1 MEIIELKSQLNYS
14 KKSSPL
20 LDFKFNE
27 NIKFIKQGLHFIL
40 FITITNKIIIYRP
53 HCIKK
58 QQITFCNYPS
68 NKNILF
74 IESCP
79 SYIILVNEENEFYI
93 NRDAQFYL
101 RNDSLTFEK
110 LNDLKI
116 KDNIKFIRASEDVFV
131 IVTKNNL
138 IYNYG
143 TKPFVNYNNNQPSEL
158 KLYTIPNE
166 NNLQIKDLQCG
177 NCHIILLN
185 KNGELYGLGDNQYGQ
200 LGLDDIEKVYYF
212 TKINLDFKVK
222 KIICNNDNT
231 LLINEFNELYVCGI
245 NFNNQLGLCE
255 KIIKTFTNIV
265 IYDNYFRLVKV
276 ENCFKTLFNFSLIS
290 DVNNDFYICG
300 KKENIPF
307 DCNNLLSNTFTKIN
321 NIQTKDKKYIY
332 PITLLNECFIVK
344 CNYLINLEECEEIEN
359 SLGLNCLQKLKSE
372 KLADISILF

>member
-58 QQITFCNYPS
+58 QQITICNYPS

-116 KDNIKFIRASEDVFV
+116 KENIKFIRASEDVFV

-166 NNLQIKDLQCG
+166 NNLQIKDLQ
-177 NCHIILLN
+177 
-185 KNGELYGLGDNQYGQ
+185 
-200 LGLDDIEKVYYF
+200 
-212 TKINLDFKVK
+212 
-222 KIICNNDNT
+222 
-231 LLINEFNELYVCGI
+231 
-245 NFNNQLGLCE
+245 
-255 KIIKTFTNIV
+255 
-265 IYDNYFRLVKV
+265 LVTV